1 MLIGIVGIIIG
12 LSIGFTN
19 GWAICLDALGPPAKN

>member
-1 MLIGIVGIIIG
+1 MLIAIVGIIIG
-12 LSIGFTN
+12 LSIGFTI